1 MYDSLHFSLDDL
13 QNVSSNLQVRLV
25 TYIVNFLSFCS
36 SKEVPDEDRLSS
48 RTFYTIVL
56 AVTNG

>member
-13 QNVSSNLQVRLV
+13 QNVSSNLQMRLV
-25 TYIVNFLSFCS
+25 TYIVHFLAFCS
-36 SKEVPDEDRLSS
+36 CKEVPYEDRLSN
-48 RTFYTIVL
+48 RTFDTIVL